1 MLAGR
6 FELRTTAVIVVDD
19 KPARRRTMVKWLRA
33 AGIAAF
39 DPTADFR
46 TKPVMTVIWDL
57 QPRVVVCRP
66 GSTGVALFHPLR
78 NMREP
83 PMVILLRD
91 GASTR
96 DEVHYVDGLIVASIG
111 TPVPMAALCEFV
123 RSALSINARLDRP
136 DAAMGGSILSPVVQ
150 QFPDQVSRSVR
161 SMVQALR

>member
-1 MLAGR
+1 M
-6 FELRTTAVIVVDD
+6 RTTAVIVVDD
-19 KPARRRTMVKWLRA
+19 KPARRRHMVKWLRA

-39 DPTADFR
+39 DPAADFR
-46 TKPVMTVIWDL
+46 TKPVMTVIWEL

-66 GSTGVALFHPLR
+66 GSTGISLFHPLR

-91 GASTR
+91 GTSTR

-111 TPVPMAALCEFV
+111 MPVPMAGLCEFV

-136 DAAMGGSILSPVVQ
+136 DALTGGASLLSPVVQ

>member
-1 MLAGR
+1 
-6 FELRTTAVIVVDD
+6 LRTTAVIVVDD
-19 KPARRRTMVKWLRA
+19 KPARRRNTVKWLRT

-39 DPTADFR
+39 DPAADFA
-46 TKPVMTVIWDL
+46 TKPVMTVIWEL
-57 QPRVVVCRP
+57 QPRVVICRP
-66 GSTGVALFHPLR
+66 GSTGMALFHPLR

-91 GASTR
+91 ASPSPTR

-111 TPVPMAALCEFV
+111 TPVPMAGLCEFV

-136 DAAMGGSILSPVVQ
+136 DGAAGSALLSPVVQ